1 MADASTIGFPFAFV
15 GSGRTRVPDAEQRVR
30 ELVEM
35 LIFTMPGE
43 RAMRPDLGTPVMGLL
58 FEGLN
63 DALTA
68 ALQVSLHA
76 ALQQWLAGIVDVR
89 EVTVEAVES
98 TLRVGVIYSLASET
112 TQHRIEFKRERG

>member
-1 MADASTIGFPFAFV
+1 MGFPFSFT
-15 GSGRTRVPDAEQRVR
+15 GTGRTREPDVETRVR

-35 LIFTMPGE
+35 LLFTIPGE

-63 DALTA
+63 DALSA

-76 ALQQWLAGIVDVR
+76 ALQQWLGDIIEVR
-89 EVTVEAVES
+89 EVAVKAVES
-98 TLRVGVIYSLASET
+98 TLLVNVAYALAGEA